1 MEVSLTLVFQVF
13 NFYSNNC
20 NNNDKI
26 ILKALCP
33 KTLLD
38 GSEMEGKKMRSG
50 QKVESE
56 FSEQR

>member
-1 MEVSLTLVFQVF
+1 MERP
-13 NFYSNNC
+13 YC